1 MTECDVCQADG
12 ATDDDETELEEEE
25 EEESEPDLLWI
36 SDEMSLSE
44 GEAGGD
50 ELGR

>member
-1 MTECDVCQADG
+1 MTECGVCQADG
-12 ATDDDETELEEEE
+12 ATDDEESELEA
-25 EEESEPDLLWI
+25 EESEPDLLWI